1 MYQDF
6 GFYPYQNYQPFSY
19 GMAPQRRGGLAGL
32 FHRGNSMRNLASVGG
47 IRPKFDWGSF
57 LSNTQ
62 KTLNVVN
69 QAIPIFYQ
77 IKPIWSNAKT
87 MFKIMGAINDDDT
100 LERKTSGFQ
109 PNEERDKTTLTNQVS
124 QENQPQFFL

>member
-1 MYQDF
+1 MSSLGSF
-6 GFYPYQNYQPFSY
+6 GGLF
-19 GMAPQRRGGLAGL
+19 RRGGGRNSLAGI
-32 FHRGNSMRNLASVGG
+32 GG
-47 IRPKFDWGSF
+47 VRPKFDWSSF

-87 MFKIMGAINDDDT
+87 MFRIMGAIKDDEDENTNVKFHPNNQSKNDH
-100 LERKTSGFQ
+100 
-109 PNEERDKTTLTNQVS
+109 DKTEEETSNISNVNTL
-124 QENQPQFFL
+124 ENQPRFFL